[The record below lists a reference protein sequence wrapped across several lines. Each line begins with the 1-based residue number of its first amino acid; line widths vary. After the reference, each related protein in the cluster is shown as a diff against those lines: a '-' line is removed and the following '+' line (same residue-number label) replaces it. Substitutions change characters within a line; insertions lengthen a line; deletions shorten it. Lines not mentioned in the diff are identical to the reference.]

1 MTYSLATTGYNAN
14 SPFTP
19 QPLILDDLAAGRAG
33 AQANAMANGTPVL
46 CKGPDGAQRYYK
58 IDSERSRPGGPL
70 YLLAV
75 GP

>member
-1 MTYSLATTGYNAN
+1 MTYSLATTGYRAD

-19 QPLILDDLAAGRAG
+19 QPLVVDDAAAGRPGDQMLAMATG
-33 AQANAMANGTPVL
+33 AQFLA
-46 CKGPDGAQRYYK
+46 KGPDGRQRLYTL
-58 IDSERSRPGGPL
+58 DAERSRPGGPL